1 MITDKVGG
9 SSAKPQVSKQS
20 KEKRLKHKVSG
31 YESQSK
37 RRSIA
42 GCRLL
47 LRTLRGDTCKPC
59 SSLNFFQIFLLQ
71 LLLKLHTWLTIF
83 HVKSFF
89 YSSCIKFWII
99 RGGSREGT
107 QGGLPPPLFFWPNW
121 KKDSLLVARKRAAK
135 YIFIL
140 KYYIKT
146 HLLSCPWNIVWS
158 L

>member
-20 KEKRLKHKVSG
+20 KEKQLKHKVSG

-107 QGGLPPPLFFWPNW
+107 QGGLPPPLIFLTKP
-121 KKDSLLVARKRAAK
+121 KKRFLVSGKK
-135 YIFIL
+135 KSSKIYFNSQIL
-140 KYYIKT
+140 Y
-146 HLLSCPWNIVWS
+146 
-158 L
+158 